1 MRQVKFLK
9 VRLGPSALKADESWL
24 NQFLASVK
32 TRKIVPSLVQ
42 TPREVFW
49 SLYVEFDVEPEAEN
63 KRRASPKGQ
72 MEPVLP
78 ADRMPVY
85 DALRAWRAQKAVE
98 LSYPSF
104 VILHNKHLRSIA
116 VASPTSLQ
124 ELAAI
129 PGIGEAK
136 ASRFGREILGVIQQT

>member
-32 TRKIVPSLVQ
+32 TRRIVPSLVQ

-63 KRRASPKGQ
+63 KRSASPKGQ
-72 MEPVLP
+72 IEPMLP
-78 ADRMPVY
+78 AARIPVY
-85 DALRAWRAQKAVE
+85 DALRAWRARKAVE

-104 VILHNKHLRSIA
+104 VILHNKHLRAIA

>member
-24 NQFLASVK
+24 NQFLANVK

-49 SLYVEFDVEPEAEN
+49 SLYVEFDAEPGAEN
-63 KRRASPKGQ
+63 KRRASAKG
-72 MEPVLP
+72 ETEAVLP
-78 ADRMPVY
+78 ADRMSIY
-85 DALRAWRAQKAVE
+85 EALRTWCTQKAAE

-104 VILHNKHLRSIA
+104 VILHNKHLRAIA
-116 VASPTSLQ
+116 AASPTSLQ

-129 PGIGEAK
+129 PGVGEAK
-136 ASRFGREILGVIQQT
+136 ATRFGREILRVIHQT